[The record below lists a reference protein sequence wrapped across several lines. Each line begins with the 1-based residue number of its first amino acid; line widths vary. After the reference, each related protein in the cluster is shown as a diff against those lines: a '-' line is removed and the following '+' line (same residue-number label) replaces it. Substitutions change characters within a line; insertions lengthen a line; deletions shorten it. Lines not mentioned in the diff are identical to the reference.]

1 MSRRHDS
8 KAYARACHGILAVLL
23 AVWFFVS
30 FGCGILFREWMDE
43 NLPPV
48 GTAPFGFWM
57 AQQGAI
63 VCFILILVAY
73 AVSMKWLDR
82 KFGYA
87 GEEEQ

>member
-1 MSRRHDS
+1 MTRCRDP
-8 KAYARACHGILAVLL
+8 KAYARACNWILGVLL
-23 AVWFFVS
+23 GIWFLVS
-30 FGCGILFREWMDE
+30 FGCGILFREWMDA

-73 AVSMKWLDR
+73 AVLMRRLDKR
-82 KFGYA
+82 YGYS
-87 GEEEQ
+87 GEER